1 MFNAVLFSLG
11 LFLGGV
17 FNNLWSN
24 QLHGKAF
31 PLKESRGLGSMRS
44 LRGRS
49 KNTQQQKHNWRS
61 LEPRKIPRG
70 IQDIRGSGIRAG
82 TGTQDLSPC
91 QSQQVTS
98 AALFLLNRKINKREE
113 GQGVG
118 KGSTAGC
125 SCCSRARGSSSE
137 ALKSPKVGRDHLW
150 RLHGSEQSWEAAGGN
165 LDMHIPKN
173 PRKQKISRSPSFS
186 LFNIQRQGRVV

>member
-1 MFNAVLFSLG
+1 MLFYSVWG
-11 LFLGGV
+11 FFWGGV

-98 AALFLLNRKINKREE
+98 AALLLLNREINKQEE

-137 ALKSPKVGRDHLW
+137 RAPKWAEISSGGSMARSKAGKLLGGIWTCTYPKIQGNRRFHDRRLFPCSTSKGR
-150 RLHGSEQSWEAAGGN
+150 AGW
-165 LDMHIPKN
+165 
-173 PRKQKISRSPSFS
+173 F
-186 LFNIQRQGRVV
+186 